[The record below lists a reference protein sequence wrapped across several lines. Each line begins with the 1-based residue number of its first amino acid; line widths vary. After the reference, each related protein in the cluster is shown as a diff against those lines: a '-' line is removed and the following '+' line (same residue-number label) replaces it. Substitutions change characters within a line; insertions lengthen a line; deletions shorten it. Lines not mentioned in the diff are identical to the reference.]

1 MFEQLSQLVNQFGQE
16 HVTENAA
23 VPNEHNDAVM
33 SHASDSILSGLKNI
47 AGQEGGNEMLAGLFQ
62 GNNASDSSNPV
73 VQQLTNQ
80 LSGSLGEK
88 FGISGD
94 AASGVAGSL
103 IPKVLG
109 SLIGGAKDPNNSSF
123 NVSDIIGAI
132 SGGAGATAGG
142 GGLMDM
148 VTKYGGMVGLDQNG
162 DGKVDMSD
170 ATAAVEKK
178 GGFGAL
184 LGKLFG
190 K

>member
-1 MFEQLSQLVNQFGQE
+1 MLFRSVN
-16 HVTENAA
+16 NSA
-23 VPNEHNDAVM
+23 VPNEHNEAVM
-33 SHASDSILSGLKNI
+33 NEASSSILDSLKGMVAN
-47 AGQEGGNEMLAGLFQ
+47 GNVSDLAGLFQ

-73 VQQLTNQ
+73 VSMLTNQ

>member
-1 MFEQLSQLVNQFGQE
+1 MFEQLTQLVQQFGQE
-16 HVTENAA
+16 HVTDNAD

-88 FGISGD
+88 FGLSGA

-103 IPKVLG
+103 IPKVIA
-109 SLIGGAKDPNNSSF
+109 SLAN
-123 NVSDIIGAI
+123 A
-132 SGGAGATAGG
+132 
-142 GGLMDM
+142 
-148 VTKYGGMVGLDQNG
+148 
-162 DGKVDMSD
+162 
-170 ATAAVEKK
+170 
-178 GGFGAL
+178 
-184 LGKLFG
+184 
-190 K
+190 